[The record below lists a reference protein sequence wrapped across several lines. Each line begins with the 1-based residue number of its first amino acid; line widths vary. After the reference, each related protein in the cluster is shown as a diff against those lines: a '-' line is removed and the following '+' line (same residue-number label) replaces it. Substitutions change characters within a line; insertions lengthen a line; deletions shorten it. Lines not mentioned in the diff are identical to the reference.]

1 MGAGS
6 HSPLLPAGVVIW
18 ILFAVLK
25 GFNPSCSANRAGLI
39 VHRLC
44 RTGRG
49 SLEVLCIGVLRREAV
64 RQHLTVLKGLS
75 PDRSANR
82 AGLIVCRLCRTG
94 RSGLEVLCVGVLR
107 CEAVRYEFSIFLA
120 ADIADGPCRAG
131 RRTAGVLGQL
141 FAAGIT
147 QVVVI
152 IIGAFAELL
161 TADIALMVVVIVR
174 TGAEKVV
181 TGIAPVIL
189 VIVSMEHLAVYAFAS
204 GTFMPMICIVALPVT
219 AKDMAAKLAVLRFA
233 FFADRSLHAVRRSAG
248 AGFCH
253 GVARITGA
261 DAGVRTVMV
270 RRPITIVMTGGVF
283 RGKGF
288 GFDDLAARA

>member
-1 MGAGS
+1 MGTRG
-6 HSPLLPAGVVIW
+6 HRPLRLTGMVIG
-18 ILFAVLK
+18 ILFAILK
-25 GFNPSCSANRAGLI
+25 GF
-39 VHRLC
+39 
-44 RTGRG
+44 
-49 SLEVLCIGVLRREAV
+49 
-64 RQHLTVLKGLS
+64 S
-75 PDRSANR
+75 PCCSANR

-94 RSGLEVLCVGVLR
+94 RGSLEVLCFRSFR
-107 CEAVRYEFSIFLA
+107 CEAVRCRLAVLLA
-120 ADIADGPCRAG
+120 ADCADGLCRAG
-131 RRTAGVLGQL
+131 GSAAGVLGQL

-147 QVVVI
+147 QVVFI
-152 IIGAFAELL
+152 IVRTVAELF
-161 TADIALMVVVIVR
+161 AAGIALMVVITVSAVTELFAADVTQVVVVIVR
-174 TGAEKVV
+174 AGTEKLV
-181 TGIAPVIL
+181 TGITPMIL
-189 VIVSMEHLAVYAFAS
+189 IIVRMEHLAVHSFTS
-204 GTFMPMICIVALPVT
+204 GAFMPMICIVAFPIS
-219 AKDMAAKLAVLRFA
+219 AIEMAAKLAVLRFA

>member
-39 VHRLC
+39 VCRLC
-44 RTGRG
+44 RTGRS
-49 SLEVLCIGVLRREAV
+49 SLEVLCIGVLR
-64 RQHLTVLKGLS
+64 
-75 PDRSANR
+75 
-82 AGLIVCRLCRTG
+82 
-94 RSGLEVLCVGVLR
+94 
-107 CEAVRYEFSIFLA
+107 CEAVRHHLAVPLA
-120 ADIADGPCRAG
+120 ADRADGLCSAG

-141 FAAGIT
+141 FAAGIA
-147 QVVVI
+147 QMVFI
-152 IIGAFAELL
+152 IVGTFAELL

-233 FFADRSLHAVRRSAG
+233 FFADQY
-248 AGFCH
+248 
-253 GVARITGA
+253 A
-261 DAGVRTVMV
+261 DPPEQASVTVWLALREQTPV
-270 RRPITIVMTGGVF
+270 CVPSW
-283 RGKGF
+283 
-288 GFDDLAARA
+288 FDVQLP

>member
-18 ILFAVLK
+18 ILFTVLK

-44 RTGRG
+44 RTGRR
-49 SLEVLCIGVLRREAV
+49 SLEELCFRSLRREAV

-94 RSGLEVLCVGVLR
+94 RSSLEVLCIGVLR
-107 CEAVRYEFSIFLA
+107 CEAVRHHLAVPLA
-120 ADIADGPCRAG
+120 ADRADGLCSAG

-141 FAAGIT
+141 FAAGIA
-147 QVVVI
+147 QMVFI
-152 IIGAFAELL
+152 IVGAFAELL

>member
-18 ILFAVLK
+18 ILF
-25 GFNPSCSANRAGLI
+25 
-39 VHRLC
+39 
-44 RTGRG
+44 
-49 SLEVLCIGVLRREAV
+49 
-64 RQHLTVLKGLS
+64 TVLKGLS

-94 RSGLEVLCVGVLR
+94 RSSLEVLCIGVLR
-107 CEAVRYEFSIFLA
+107 CEAVRHHLAVPLA
-120 ADIADGPCRAG
+120 ADRADGLCSAG

-141 FAAGIT
+141 FAAGIA
-147 QVVVI
+147 QMVFI
-152 IIGAFAELL
+152 IVGTFAELL